1 MPDTLPTD
9 TEKKKI
15 NKTTFV
21 NLAKKVRKILEEE
34 AEYVEK
40 EGKKNGP
47 NNTSRLNL
55 IT

>member
-1 MPDTLPTD
+1 MSNKLPTD

-21 NLAKKVRKILEEE
+21 DLAKKVRKILEEE
-34 AEYVEK
+34 AEYLEK

-47 NNTSRLNL
+47 NNSPRLNL